1 MSNPK
6 KVSGICPVQ
15 KGIPYTVLVSYI
27 ESETYEGTDYAKDKL
42 FCEHNQNNKT
52 CKKHEC
58 PIWRNA
64 PDKP

>member
-6 KVSGICPVQ
+6 KIRGVCPVQ
-15 KGIPYTVLVSYI
+15 NGIPYTVSIGYA
-27 ESETYEGTDYAKDKL
+27 ESETCEGTDYAKDKL
-42 FCEHNQNNKT
+42 ICEYNQRHKT

-64 PDKP
+64 PDRP